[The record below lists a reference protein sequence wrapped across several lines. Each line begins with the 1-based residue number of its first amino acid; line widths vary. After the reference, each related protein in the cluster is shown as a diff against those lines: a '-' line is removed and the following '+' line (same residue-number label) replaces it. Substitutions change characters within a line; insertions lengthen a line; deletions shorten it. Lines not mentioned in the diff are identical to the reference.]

1 MTLKLTYQLKAGST
15 TLPNNLPLTSPSFKV
30 HKAGT
35 TFVDSTTTSTTSPPV
50 TYPKETACSQKKA
63 KKLDCADRNM
73 HSGAWLINYIMKLT
87 PKERSKIKNLD
98 ISKNPNLSIVTLMG
112 IIGHL
117 DNLSSIS
124 MRFNGY
130 TQLPANIFENNRK
143 IKSLDVT
150 GNDLICVRGAFKN
163 LKMKKMSF
171 ADNDVLIKAAGGAK
185 KGKKS
190 KLTKYIEKW
199 QKLPRENCEDN
210 LGSVF

>member
-1 MTLKLTYQLKAGST
+1 
-15 TLPNNLPLTSPSFKV
+15 
-30 HKAGT
+30 
-35 TFVDSTTTSTTSPPV
+35 
-50 TYPKETACSQKKA
+50 
-63 KKLDCADRNM
+63 M

-98 ISKNPNLSIVTLMG
+98 ISKNPNLSIVTVMG

-117 DNLSSIS
+117 ENLSSIT

-171 ADNDVLIKAAGGAK
+171 ANNDVLMEAAGGAK

-199 QKLPRENCEDN
+199 QKLPRENCEDD